1 MIVLVNL
8 KEGVSPED
16 YERWVSRS
24 YAPAVRELP
33 SVGDWR
39 NHRVNGL
46 LGSDA
51 VPPYRYYVVTT
62 EFSDL
67 EHLGEDVGGERCK
80 NCSPSCTSTP
90 RSRSS
95 CRSGSRRG
103 RLRSMGLGR
112 EKIGFA

>member
-1 MIVLVNL
+1 MPTMVVLVNL

-39 NHRVNGL
+39 NHRVSGL

-51 VPPYRYYVVTT
+51 KPPYRYVVTT

-67 EHLGEDVGGERCK
+67 EHLGEDVRSEEMRGLLAELHEYAEVTQLVAER
-80 NCSPSCTSTP
+80 
-90 RSRSS
+90 
-95 CRSGSRRG
+95 
-103 RLRSMGLGR
+103 
-112 EKIGFA
+112 FA

>member
-1 MIVLVNL
+1 MPTMIVLVNL

-16 YERWVSRS
+16 YERWVLRS

-39 NHRVNGL
+39 NHRVGGL

-51 VPPYRYYVVTT
+51 EPPYRYVVTT

-67 EHLGEDVGGERCK
+67 GQLGEDVRGEEMQ
-80 NCSPSCTSTP
+80 
-90 RSRSS
+90 
-95 CRSGSRRG
+95 
-103 RLRSMGLGR
+103 RLLAELHEYAEVTQLVAER
-112 EKIGFA
+112 FV